1 MSTRVLAIGLD
12 AAEPSHVRRL
22 IQQAQMPVLGSLL
35 DQGRWLKVE
44 SPACVGS
51 GSVWPTLITGE
62 TPASHGV
69 YGEWCW
75 QPDTM
80 GLERYNGHGLSPFWQ
95 TLIENGLSVG
105 ILDVP
110 FARLIGINKGFE
122 IAEWGPHDCLDGRIS
137 VGPEKIAQIVSTHEP
152 HPLSNDRLDAQGP
165 DDYDSLHKLTKESLK
180 GVALRG
186 TLAMQLL
193 QETQPEFGLI
203 VFTEIHHAA
212 HHLWHTIEPGHAVY
226 NCERYRKL
234 RGVSPTLNDI
244 YSEVDRQIGKL
255 ISTVGEEAQVL
266 VFSLHGMRPTHG
278 IPSLLVQLLCEAGFA
293 QLTSWET
300 KTWRD
305 RARSVLADVKRR
317 TPAGVKKIYYKTVP
331 QSATYRLAQTTML
344 PPYDWSRTRAFPLP
358 SDQHGWI
365 RINLVGRESQG
376 LVTSDE
382 YDRLCDELENLL
394 LGLRD
399 SDGNCLVDDVDRTA
413 ESVAAAQG
421 SRLPDLIAHWTDAAL
436 KSPVRIKGFNFAA
449 EAIGT
454 KFTGQHG
461 MEGFCIHRGA
471 KAIEGDTLKATE
483 MGKVVMRLLGK
494 CW

>member
-1 MSTRVLAIGLD
+1 MSTRVLAIALD

-22 IQQAQMPVLGSLL
+22 IQQGLMPVLASLL

-44 SPACVGS
+44 SPARVGS

-80 GLERYNGHGLSPFWQ
+80 GLERYDGHGLRPFWQ

-122 IAEWGPHDCLDGRIS
+122 ITEWGPHDCLDGRMS
-137 VGPEKIAQIVSTHEP
+137 VGPEKIAQIVSTYEP
-152 HPLSNDRLDAQGP
+152 HPLSNDRLDVQGP
-165 DDYDSLHKLTKESLK
+165 DDYDSLHKLTKESLN

-193 QETQPEFGLI
+193 QETLPEFGLI

-212 HHLWHTIEPGHAVY
+212 HHLWHTIEPGHAIY

-244 YSEVDRQIGKL
+244 YAEVDRQIGKL

-278 IPSLLVQLLCEAGFA
+278 IPPLLVQLLYEAGFA

-305 RARSVLADVKRR
+305 RARSILADVKRR

-331 QSATYRLAQTTML
+331 RSATYRLAQTTML
-344 PPYDWSRTRAFPLP
+344 PPYDWSRTRAFSLP

-376 LVTSDE
+376 LVTSVE

-436 KSPVRIKGFNFAA
+436 KSPVRIRGFNFAA

-461 MEGFCIHRGA
+461 MEGFCIHRGDGLIA
-471 KAIEGDTLKATE
+471 GETIKATG
-483 MGKVVMRLLGK
+483 MGKMFVRLVGMGR
-494 CW
+494 